1 MQDKSMELWKSINL
15 LVRFLLELSM
25 LAALGY
31 WGFTMHT
38 GVLNKVLFGLGAP
51 LLAAVIW
58 GLWIAPKAAHPLTG
72 VAGLILEMGLF
83 FGGAAALFASG
94 QKSLAGI
101 YAVLVVINK
110 LILLVMK

>member
-1 MQDKSMELWKSINL
+1 MQDNSMELWKSINL

-51 LLAAVIW
+51 LLAAVI
-58 GLWIAPKAAHPLTG
+58 
-72 VAGLILEMGLF
+72 
-83 FGGAAALFASG
+83 
-94 QKSLAGI
+94 
-101 YAVLVVINK
+101 
-110 LILLVMK
+110 